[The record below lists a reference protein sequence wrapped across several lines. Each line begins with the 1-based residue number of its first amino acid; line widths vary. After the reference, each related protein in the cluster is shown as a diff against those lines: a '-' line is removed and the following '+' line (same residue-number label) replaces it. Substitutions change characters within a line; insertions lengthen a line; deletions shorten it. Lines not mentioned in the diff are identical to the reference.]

1 MANIRMVQLH
11 FHQNGWLFEK
21 RRVALAI
28 LQAGERVS
36 ETIIEAA
43 AIFMNAAGQGDCY
56 AFVRSIPAGAHE
68 FAEVV
73 CDGGVVVLVQAAW
86 VPAGQVAVGRGG
98 LPVRPGLYVGD
109 KPYMEVAHG

>member
-1 MANIRMVQLH
+1 MAEIQMVQLH
-11 FHQNGWLFEK
+11 FHQGGWLVEK
-21 RRVALAI
+21 RRVALVT

-36 ETIIEAA
+36 EAIIDAA
-43 AIFMNAAGQGDCY
+43 EIFMNAAGRGDCY

-68 FAEVV
+68 FADVV
-73 CDGGVVVLVQAAW
+73 CNGGVVVLVQAAW